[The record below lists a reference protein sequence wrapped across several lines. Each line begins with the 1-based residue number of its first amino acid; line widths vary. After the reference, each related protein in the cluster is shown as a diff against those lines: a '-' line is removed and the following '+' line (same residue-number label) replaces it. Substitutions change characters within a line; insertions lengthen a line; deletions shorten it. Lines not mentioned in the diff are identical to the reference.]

1 MGMGKGRE
9 LRGSSLY
16 TNAVNDAG
24 GKSTVG
30 TSGSGSLDYIMH
42 QGTPSWGKEGGRG
55 MGSGSVSDAQISVV
69 EQIELFFLR
78 PDLI

>member
-30 TSGSGSLDYIMH
+30 TSGSGSLI
-42 QGTPSWGKEGGRG
+42 T
-55 MGSGSVSDAQISVV
+55 
-69 EQIELFFLR
+69 
-78 PDLI
+78 